1 MSNCGGVGEVS
12 GSFFGLAHIGLVVWV
27 VVWVVVLVIEY
38 GAGVLILLF
47 RERLYGALD
56 GY

>member
-1 MSNCGGVGEVS
+1 MSNCGGVGEES

-27 VVWVVVLVIEY
+27 VVLVIEN

>member
-1 MSNCGGVGEVS
+1 MSNCGGVGDES
-12 GSFFGLAHIGLVVWV
+12 GSFFGLAHIGL